1 MINSFKHLVSY
12 TEQLNTSFISASLS
26 VPFPLPDSDDQP
38 YLPVRRN
45 GTELPFDSKDR
56 VQPAYHDLTTKQVGT
71 DITNTSCLATESLT
85 PSEEVR
91 LSSMSGSA
99 STSCNSATRGCPL
112 GGSVI
117 YDCSKCSAHRSLCP
131 SIPDLRETSVV
142 WRRRLEAKPDL
153 EKYVGDHL
161 HRNAFWRL

>member
-12 TEQLNTSFISASLS
+12 TEQRNTSFISASLS

-91 LSSMSGSA
+91 LSLMS
-99 STSCNSATRGCPL
+99 
-112 GGSVI
+112 
-117 YDCSKCSAHRSLCP
+117 
-131 SIPDLRETSVV
+131 
-142 WRRRLEAKPDL
+142 
-153 EKYVGDHL
+153 
-161 HRNAFWRL
+161 